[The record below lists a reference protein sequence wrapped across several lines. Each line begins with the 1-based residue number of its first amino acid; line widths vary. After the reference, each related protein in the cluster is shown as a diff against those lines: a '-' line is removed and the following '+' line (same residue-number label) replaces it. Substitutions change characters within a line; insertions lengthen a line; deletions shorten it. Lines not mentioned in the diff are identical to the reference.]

1 MVFMVCVLQRL
12 SPPVIALEIRESLGL
27 DADQMSLIFALTFF
41 GYGLIQPLGGYC
53 VDRFGPRRCL
63 LASTFIM
70 ALCSIWFAYS
80 ESLWSACL
88 SRGILGLAGGLSLLP
103 GLRLSMTW
111 LPPRFFG
118 LAASSIIAFTALA
131 TFLSGRPLA
140 GLSETFGWRFPFFWL
155 GIITLVLLALIW
167 VFVSDAPLKR
177 PVLPRLKNPP
187 VGLWTT
193 AKIIV
198 SNPLFWLLG
207 GLYIGTDLL
216 YLTFSSLWAGPYL
229 MEVQGLNKVAVG
241 GILSVASVGFLI
253 GPPLM
258 ALWGDFWGSYIKVL
272 FCSIV
277 FNCAFLAFLIWG
289 PVQLP
294 LPALFVLCF
303 LAPLGGWAAG
313 LYMALCRDIFP
324 ENIST
329 SAMGFLNLMP
339 IMGGAFFQQLTGS
352 LLTYV
357 EKTSPELSL
366 HGRYAFSYTPA
377 LTWTILSLFL
387 ALVIIHKMKPSQEP
401 AS

>member
-1 MVFMVCVLQRL
+1 
-12 SPPVIALEIRESLGL
+12 
-27 DADQMSLIFALTFF
+27 
-41 GYGLIQPLGGYC
+41 
-53 VDRFGPRRCL
+53 
-63 LASTFIM
+63 
-70 ALCSIWFAYS
+70 
-80 ESLWSACL
+80 
-88 SRGILGLAGGLSLLP
+88 
-103 GLRLSMTW
+103 
-111 LPPRFFG
+111 
-118 LAASSIIAFTALA
+118 
-131 TFLSGRPLA
+131 
-140 GLSETFGWRFPFFWL
+140 
-155 GIITLVLLALIW
+155 
-167 VFVSDAPLKR
+167 
-177 PVLPRLKNPP
+177 
-187 VGLWTT
+187 
-193 AKIIV
+193 
-198 SNPLFWLLG
+198 
-207 GLYIGTDLL
+207 
-216 YLTFSSLWAGPYL
+216 